1 METSL
6 TDPSVG
12 KRVWTIHALHDHGP
26 SEGPKINVPS
36 NTGGTITATSKPYM
50 TMDMLLFE
58 VRWDTGQRSKHY
70 RGDLICIGAFQ
81 TLAEFEKAVAEKG
94 KTANLLLG
102 PQGGF
107 REFSME
113 IGNDVEKLTVR
124 INQDQRKLWHDLM
137 EPLVRKLKIEVVE
150 RRLPSSRRK
159 RK

>member
-1 METSL
+1 
-6 TDPSVG
+6 
-12 KRVWTIHALHDHGP
+12 
-26 SEGPKINVPS
+26 
-36 NTGGTITATSKPYM
+36 
-50 TMDMLLFE
+50 MDMLLFE

>member
-1 METSL
+1 MGHRSEIKTLPRRSY
-6 TDPSVG
+6 
-12 KRVWTIHALHDHGP
+12 LHWCFPD
-26 SEGPKINVPS
+26 S
-36 NTGGTITATSKPYM
+36 GG
-50 TMDMLLFE
+50 
-58 VRWDTGQRSKHY
+58 VRESCGGR
-70 RGDLICIGAFQ
+70 
-81 TLAEFEKAVAEKG
+81 G